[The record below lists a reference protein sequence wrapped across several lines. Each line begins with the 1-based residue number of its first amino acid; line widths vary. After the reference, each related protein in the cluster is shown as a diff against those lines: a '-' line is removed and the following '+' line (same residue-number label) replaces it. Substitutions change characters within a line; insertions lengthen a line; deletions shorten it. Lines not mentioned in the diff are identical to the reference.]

1 MTYSFAS
8 CVPCAVRG
16 SMVPLLLI
24 GSYLATGSGAM
35 GCNHPPA
42 SSKPA
47 AEVQKEGPS
56 PGEPSDTTAVLA
68 LASTHDDGE
77 TDRSIAHDEAI
88 ATKLPSKP
96 ESWTLLG
103 SAWVRKA
110 RESSDPGYYLNAN
123 ACADLALRAS
133 PGDVGALDLR
143 AIVLLYQHRF
153 EEARSLSESVVGRVA
168 DDSVAYGT
176 LSDALLE
183 LGLID
188 PATTAAQ
195 AMMDLKPSAA
205 SYSRAAHLRW
215 VRGDV
220 AGAERIMREAIDSTA
235 PGRHS
240 EPRAWVLT
248 DAAMLFWHRGDYD
261 GADAGF
267 DLALAS
273 LADYPPALVGK
284 ARVRL
289 AKGDGK
295 GAASLLERAYAKS
308 PLVETAWL
316 LGDAL
321 ALAGDE
327 ALARDAY
334 DRVERDGRRVDPRTL
349 SLFESTKGRDAAD
362 ALDLGSESERR
373 ATTRTRRTRTPGPS
387 TGAVASRTRG
397 GPATRPC
404 GGALPRRASSTTEER
419 FAWPRGTLRAA
430 AGSSNERSPSTRGST
445 QRQPRRLAGCSGG
458 TMARPEPACRWPA
471 ILAVLAVAATSSPQS
486 RASLQRT
493 PSVCRAAP
501 TSSASARSPPS

>member
-1 MTYSFAS
+1 VIDSFAS
-8 CVPCAVRG
+8 CVPRAVRA
-16 SMVPLLLI
+16 SMVPAVLI
-24 GSYLATGSGAM
+24 GSCLATGSVAM
-35 GCNHPPA
+35 GCSRVAA
-42 SSKPA
+42 SSRPS
-47 AEVQKEGPS
+47 AETQKGAPS
-56 PGEPSDTTAVLA
+56 PGEPSDTTTVLA

-77 TDRSIAHDEAI
+77 TDRSIAHDEVI

-133 PGDVGALDLR
+133 PGDAGALDLR
-143 AIVLLYQHRF
+143 AMVLLNQHRF
-153 EEARSLSESVVGRVA
+153 DEARSLSESVVGRVT

-183 LGLID
+183 LGRID

-215 VRGDV
+215 IRGDV

-235 PGRHS
+235 AGRHS
-240 EPRAWVLT
+240 EPRAWVLS

-273 LADYPPALVGK
+273 LADYPPGLVGK

-289 AKGDGK
+289 AKGDGE

-316 LGDAL
+316 LGDSF

-327 ALARDAY
+327 ALARSAY
-334 DRVERDGRRVDPRTL
+334 ERVERDGRRIDPRTL
-349 SLFESTKGRDAAD
+349 SLFESTKGRDAAE
-362 ALDLGSESERR
+362 ALDLAERER
-373 ATTRTRRTRTPGPS
+373 TTRDDAYTED
-387 TGAVASRTRG
+387 AYAW
-397 GPATRPC
+397 
-404 GGALPRRASSTTEER
+404 ALYRSGRFAEARRASDAATQWGTPDARLIYHGGAIRIAEGDAAGGRRLVER
-419 FAWPRGTLRAA
+419 ALALNPRFDVTAA
-430 AGSSNERSPSTRGST
+430 AEA
-445 QRQPRRLAGCSGG
+445 RRLLGRDHG
-458 TMARPEPACRWPA
+458 
-471 ILAVLAVAATSSPQS
+471 SP
-486 RASLQRT
+486 
-493 PSVCRAAP
+493 
-501 TSSASARSPPS
+501 